1 MWATSSSLLLFYVSQ
16 TLSTQISRTALLYFK
31 RNIVSTSVVCQ
42 KHMCQF
48 YWENTLFIRIR
59 YKFTN
64 NTYHK
69 ILQWNNIEINTRWSS
84 SNTMNNW
91 VNKSSEAVGTKTKM
105 TEAFTS
111 FCTWFWNDDFWL
123 PPNVTWHDIT
133 PDRSS
138 KITYASFDHLYVY
151 PWLLVVCIFIHRY
164 LMEGCF
170 FRFLG
175 RKLGVK
181 GHRKFRKSSVELNG
195 IIEKEFK
202 AIKKWEHKD
211 ILRLSEKL
219 NITERKGSKQAYAAL
234 LFKCYMV
241 QWLLEYNI

>member
-1 MWATSSSLLLFYVSQ
+1 
-16 TLSTQISRTALLYFK
+16 
-31 RNIVSTSVVCQ
+31 
-42 KHMCQF
+42 
-48 YWENTLFIRIR
+48 
-59 YKFTN
+59 
-64 NTYHK
+64 
-69 ILQWNNIEINTRWSS
+69 
-84 SNTMNNW
+84 

-151 PWLLVVCIFIHRY
+151 PWILVVCIFIHRY

-170 FRFLG
+170 FRFIG
-175 RKLGVK
+175 KKLGVK
-181 GHRKFRKSSVELNG
+181 GHRKFRKSTVELNG

-202 AIKKWEHKD
+202 TIKKWEHKD

-219 NITERKGSKQAYAAL
+219 NITERKGSKQTYAAL
-234 LFKCYMV
+234 LLNCYTV
-241 QWLLEYNI
+241 KWLLEYNF